1 RWGDTRRK
9 TDEVSKTLLTN
20 NVTVNSAYITYASWA
35 LSLTI
40 KGSRIFQGESPDAP
54 HLPLGNEVDVWAA
67 REGNS
72 FADKLLDVLDAFSQY
87 YANARRATPSR
98 HIYSRLLGCQ
108 RQLLVHAKSLNL
120 SDGMALQESSPRPD
134 ALFKKIHRALNANI
148 WEVLR
153 IQANPE
159 VLHPPIDSLALQDCL
174 HTLVDY
180 LRELLL
186 TPGAQWSEVDP
197 STLRI
202 TALHGRDPVLA
213 PKHAELAEAVL
224 YRYFVHRSLYS
235 GLGAGP
241 IRDERRLKLSRDRR
255 IGSALISALRLY
267 LGLFPSTTH
276 ANTWPI
282 FGSYLLFLATGCLQ
296 TGDPSVCVI
305 DLILNVTD
313 ILPRGRA
320 RMTAA
325 HGNSDAFPTPSLSAG
340 LDFRRR
346 LPRIN
351 MPSLHVALDDE
362 DDGWVEAKVEKTVVE
377 ACRGWDLT
385 NSTLMGSC
393 MIWLAESFRH
403 KEAWATKVDGKGV
416 IQLFVAIMQK
426 KRDPQ
431 ADAELAV
438 MQKKTNPIQDFQVDT
453 ELWSSVDAV
462 SAGALFLRAWRTD
475 LEAAKKVIEAD
486 SDPTVAEWPGWT
498 HTATIEAFAA
508 WLPTLDNSGKIAI
521 KENDDDMSMLQ
532 TTVELDLITS
542 FIDEASRKN
551 LKAVERCGLD
561 LTCRRIRAEME
572 IMDKNIKVHMRE
584 RGLASTLNSPVSIP
598 EPSRRPTNLRRV
610 AFPAML
616 PMVTVPFTPTRPLDP
631 PLQNDLVST
640 PTPKSHPALQESV
653 PTPWEAIRSGM
664 SCCLIGTGKRRSAEM
679 WKIRGEAEVDNPEG
693 ANAAWLDTFLDALPS
708 GKTLPRPTSSNVVDT
723 QWTSFTW
730 SSPDD
735 LYFFYNAWLQSR
747 PAQYNSWRVVPYA
760 GSRPQA
766 GHRIQAVAEYAP

>member
-67 REGNS
+67 RKGWHG
-72 FADKLLDVLDAFSQY
+72 AARKLTTS
-87 YANARRATPSR
+87 RR
-98 HIYSRLLGCQ
+98 
-108 RQLLVHAKSLNL
+108 LVQK
-120 SDGMALQESSPRPD
+120 DTQGP
-134 ALFKKIHRALNANI
+134 NANI

-153 IQANPE
+153 IQTNHE

-296 TGDPSVCVI
+296 TGDPSVCAI
-305 DLILNVTD
+305 DLIPNVTD

-521 KENDDDMSMLQ
+521 KEKDDDMSMLQ

-561 LTCRRIRAEME
+561 STCRRIRAEME

-640 PTPKSHPALQESV
+640 PTPKSHPAY
-653 PTPWEAIRSGM
+653 RR
-664 SCCLIGTGKRRSAEM
+664 TGKRRSAEM

-730 SSPDD
+730 SSPND

-760 GSRPQA
+760 DSRPQA